1 MLCWPPARH
10 PQVHDGVFLCAPLI
24 FLLVF
29 IHSAHQCQHFFFF
42 FFCPEGVVPESE
54 VQREAHEAAEHSERP
69 ETRVLPRPEA
79 DESAGGEAGGGG
91 ARPLLL
97 LWR

>member
-1 MLCWPPARH
+1 M
-10 PQVHDGVFLCAPLI
+10 HDGVFLCAPLI

-29 IHSAHQCQHFFFF
+29 IHFADQCQNVPLSNLFIYL
-42 FFCPEGVVPESE
+42 FFCPEGLVPESE
-54 VQREAHEAAEHSERP
+54 VQREAHEAAEHPERP

>member
-1 MLCWPPARH
+1 MASSFVPPCSC
-10 PQVHDGVFLCAPLI
+10 LSILLI
-24 FLLVF
+24 NAN
-29 IHSAHQCQHFFFF
+29 IYFFY

>member
-1 MLCWPPARH
+1 M
-10 PQVHDGVFLCAPLI
+10 
-24 FLLVF
+24 
-29 IHSAHQCQHFFFF
+29 
-42 FFCPEGVVPESE
+42 VPESE